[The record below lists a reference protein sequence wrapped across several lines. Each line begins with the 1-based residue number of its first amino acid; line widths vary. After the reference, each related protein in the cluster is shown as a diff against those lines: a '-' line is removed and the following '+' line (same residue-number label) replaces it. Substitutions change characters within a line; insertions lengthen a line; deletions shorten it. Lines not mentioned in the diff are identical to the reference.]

1 MSILNRQNMLW
12 EGSRMF
18 LPEHRE
24 QLQKHYQQSKEFI
37 PPYLDEQALEEINR
51 LILEG
56 LEGEHPLLIYYVE
69 NKESQQFCG
78 FIVRIHPHERW
89 LKIVNGR
96 ITRTI
101 HFDTI
106 YRVEKKAPL

>member
-24 QLQKHYQQSKEFI
+24 KLQKYYQQSKEFV
-37 PPYLDEQALEEINR
+37 PPKLDEQALEEINR
-51 LILEG
+51 VILEG
-56 LEGEHPLLIYYVE
+56 LEGEHPLLIYYVK
-69 NKESQQFCG
+69 NKKPQQFCG
-78 FIVRIHPHERW
+78 FIVRIHSHERW
-89 LKIVNGR
+89 LKIANGR

-106 YRVEKKAPL
+106 YRVEKKVPL